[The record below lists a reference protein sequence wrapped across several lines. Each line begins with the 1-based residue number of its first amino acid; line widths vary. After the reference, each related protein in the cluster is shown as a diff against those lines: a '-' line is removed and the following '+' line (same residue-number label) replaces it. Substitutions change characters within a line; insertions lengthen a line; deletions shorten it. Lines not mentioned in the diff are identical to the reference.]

1 MKRTTDGHRWTRMG
15 VLAVAVL
22 LAAGCATRRPVPV
35 QPVYVNGIGFAVDF
49 ADLVDRGDEVD
60 GGGLWQ
66 RYKESWAQAP
76 WLMAGVHVG
85 VLAGGYAVG
94 HEAGWWGGR
103 SGGRSS
109 TTNNTRAQTTDG
121 GGWNV
126 DMSGDG
132 DGDRSFEVHVYSG
145 APEPVNGNGFQ
156 P

>member
-1 MKRTTDGHRWTRMG
+1 MKTIST
-15 VLAVAVL
+15 VAIL
-22 LAAGCATRRPVPV
+22 IAIMAAIMATGCASRQPSV
-35 QPVYVNGIGFAVDF
+35 QPVYVNGLGFAVDF
-49 ADLVDRGDEVD
+49 ADVRTADEP
-60 GGGLWQ
+60 GLWQ
-66 RYKESWAQAP
+66 RYKDSWASAP

-85 VLAGGYAVG
+85 LLAGGYAVG
-94 HEAGWWGGR
+94 HEAGWWGG
-103 SGGRSS
+103 SGSRTQN
-109 TTNNTRAQTTDG
+109 TTNNTRAQTTDS